1 MIMMRKAKS
10 NNENDN
16 TIILH
21 RISLFSSHKL
31 QIRVKICKKIV
42 LESFTLTYLSSTFL
56 YYEQFLVVLFKS

>member
-31 QIRVKICKKIV
+31 QIRMKIGKKIV
-42 LESFTLTYLSSTFL
+42 LESFTLTYCHL
-56 YYEQFLVVLFKS
+56 LFYIMNNF